1 MIQLDD
7 RGLLPAIVQ
16 DADSDRVL
24 MHAYMNAEALKR
36 TLAGPDAWFY
46 SRSRQEL
53 WHKGETSGNFLK
65 VVQVEHDCDNDTVL
79 VKVNPSGSACHNGS
93 KSCFDSGVMNKDS
106 LDTEGISNNLGP
118 GILAE
123 LIDVIKQRSNDK
135 PEGSYTV
142 ELLKEGTGRVAQKI
156 VEEAGETAIASVN
169 QTLDDVANEMG
180 DLLYHC
186 MVLLVSLDIP
196 AEQVWEVLA
205 KRRG

>member
-1 MIQLDD
+1 
-7 RGLLPAIVQ
+7 
-16 DADSDRVL
+16 
-24 MHAYMNAEALKR
+24 
-36 TLAGPDAWFY
+36 
-46 SRSRQEL
+46 
-53 WHKGETSGNFLK
+53 
-65 VVQVEHDCDNDTVL
+65 
-79 VKVNPSGSACHNGS
+79 
-93 KSCFDSGVMNKDS
+93 MNKDS
-106 LDTEGISNNLGP
+106 VNAEDIPNNLGP

>member
-16 DADSDRVL
+16 DADSDRGL
-24 MHAYMNAEALKR
+24 MHAYMNTEALKR

-65 VVQVEHDCDNDTVL
+65 VVQVEHDCDSDTVL
-79 VKVNPSGSACHNGS
+79 VKVKPSGSACHTGL
-93 KSCFDSGVMNKDS
+93 KSCFDSGVMHEDS
-106 LDTEGISNNLGP
+106 LDAKGISNNLGP
-118 GILAE
+118 GILSE
-123 LIDVIKQRSNDK
+123 LIDVIKQRSTDK

-142 ELLKEGTGRVAQKI
+142 ELLNEGTGRVAQKI
-156 VEEAGETAIASVN
+156 VEEAGETALASVN

-186 MVLLVSLDIP
+186 MVLLVSLGIP
-196 AEQVWEVLA
+196 AEQVWAVLA

>member
-1 MIQLDD
+1 MPNENIILILKKLSNQYKNDISLKWKKRALDK
-7 RGLLPAIVQ
+7 AIKEIKNYQVQ
-16 DADSDRVL
+16 IISGE
-24 MHAYMNAEALKR
+24 NAKKNVKYI
-36 TLAGPDAWFY
+36 G
-46 SRSRQEL
+46 
-53 WHKGETSGNFLK
+53 KGIAQRIDEILETG
-65 VVQVEHDCDNDTVL
+65 
-79 VKVNPSGSACHNGS
+79 G
-93 KSCFDSGVMNKDS
+93 
-106 LDTEGISNNLGP
+106 
-118 GILAE
+118 LAE

>member
-1 MIQLDD
+1 M
-7 RGLLPAIVQ
+7 
-16 DADSDRVL
+16 
-24 MHAYMNAEALKR
+24 
-36 TLAGPDAWFY
+36 
-46 SRSRQEL
+46 
-53 WHKGETSGNFLK
+53 
-65 VVQVEHDCDNDTVL
+65 QVEHDCDNDTVL
-79 VKVNPSGSACHNGS
+79 VKVNPSGSACHTGS